1 MSNDD
6 HTNEEVGADVLTQKD
21 QERLIALF
29 AEPNRLTLTPDWADE
44 LLREVNT
51 VDDGE
56 PQAPLMDG
64 MLVDGT
70 LEPLEFDT
78 VVVDLTA
85 EREARSRM
93 PAAIAAA
100 LALFVAGLAIFSFS
114 GGPSLSTAEDVP
126 LIPASQEVM
135 PPTASE
141 VSVPDGTRSVS
152 QAASGETVAVIERE
166 GADETILAVT
176 SDFDDWHESAP
187 VPVVHAVADV
197 STDTW
202 YVLGGES
209 ASLSQLGLT
218 DSSILAT
225 ELAAFSSSDQGMTW
239 QRIELSVGEPEFTL
253 DASGEQVP
261 DSVQTVI
268 SLDFLSIAVLDETVV
283 VAYEKQLAVNWSELA
298 SNVGIVEDGTLVFV
312 AGLSANGNDGD
323 LYVLGEG
330 GIELLDADSDTFGF
344 SGAVY
349 RELLLAPVFTRDTP
363 RIQVSVAGGPFA
375 EEAFPS
381 ELTGFPNVSVQ
392 ENQFVLSGASTI
404 NQFGASTAAVTST
417 DGVTWIEPNEPVVI
431 SNFIESFITSTSTP
445 AAGIFAR
452 QGDWQVSIGQDDDR
466 FVAEQAIGNE
476 SPTPVP
482 APSEESD
489 IQAVFATDFGAA
501 IVWQDVEPL
510 GVVTTVVKDGY
521 TINVSFEQS
530 NFAVTDPDGNVI
542 IERQS
547 LGGVPQG
554 PAFFEHVSGS
564 IYVVDD
570 AGELVVSLSSRE
582 ITEASLRN
590 AVSTTGE
597 APERFISWAS
607 SPDDWQFFPL
617 EGLDSNV
624 WVFTP
629 TEGGL
634 LATAAEDPTDALF
647 FGWPDE
653 FGG

>member
-1 MSNDD
+1 MSNDE
-6 HTNEEVGADVLTQKD
+6 HTNYESGDNVLTQID
-21 QERLIALF
+21 EERLTALF
-29 AEPNRLTLTPDWADE
+29 AEADRLTLTPDWADR
-44 LLREVNT
+44 LLREVT
-51 VDDGE
+51 PEDTAGFEPAPTDGRAE
-56 PQAPLMDG
+56 PI
-64 MLVDGT
+64 
-70 LEPLEFDT
+70 EFDA
-78 VVVDLTA
+78 VVVDLA
-85 EREARSRM
+85 VEREARSRL
-93 PAAIAAA
+93 PAFVAAAIA
-100 LALFVAGLAIFSFS
+100 LFFVGIAISSFS
-114 GGPSLSTAEDVP
+114 GGPTVSTTENVP
-126 LIPASQEVM
+126 LIPASQEVAA
-135 PPTASE
+135 PTASE
-141 VSVPDGTRSVS
+141 VTVPDGTQSIS
-152 QAASGETVAVIERE
+152 QAASGETIAVIERE

-176 SDFDDWHESAP
+176 SDLDVWQESAP

-202 YVLGGES
+202 YVVGGES

-218 DSSILAT
+218 DTSILAT

-239 QRIELSVGEPEFTL
+239 ERIELSVGEPEFTL

-268 SLDFLSIAVLDETVV
+268 SPDFLSVAVLDETVV

-298 SNVGIVEDGTLVFV
+298 SDVGIVEDGTHVFV

-323 LYVLGEG
+323 LYALGEG

-349 RELLLAPVFTRDTP
+349 RELLFAPVFTQDTP
-363 RIQVSVAGGPFA
+363 RIQVSVAGGPFT

-392 ENQFVLSGASTI
+392 EDQFVLSGASTI

-431 SNFIESFITSTSTP
+431 SNFIESFITSTP

-452 QGDWQVSIGQDDDR
+452 HGDWQVSIDQDDGR

-476 SPTPVP
+476 SPTLVP

-521 TINVSFEQS
+521 TFNVSFQQS
-530 NFAVTDPDGNVI
+530 NFAVTDPGGNVV
-542 IERQS
+542 IERQAF
-547 LGGVPQG
+547 GGVPQG
-554 PAFFEHVSGS
+554 PAFFEDVSGS
-564 IYVVDD
+564 IHVVDD
-570 AGELVVSLSSRE
+570 GGELVVSLSSRE

-624 WVFTP
+624 WIFTP

-647 FGWPDE
+647 FSWSDE